1 VIELLQR
8 EMDHDPKFARELHQM
23 AQQIINIDSMEGRN
37 IQNIYSGQGLQVNDP
52 KSQVIQAG
60 DNAKFYFGKQSED

>member
-1 VIELLQR
+1 
-8 EMDHDPKFARELHQM
+8 
-23 AQQIINIDSMEGRN
+23 
-37 IQNIYSGQGLQVNDP
+37 VNDP